1 MRMAHVLSYELN
13 IGSSLNKKPVNEFI
27 KTHLLAFSIF
37 LEILPQPF
45 A

>member
-1 MRMAHVLSYELN
+1 MCMAHVLSYELN

-27 KTHLLAFSIF
+27 KTHLLAIF
-37 LEILPQPF
+37 LEILPQLF